1 MILIF
6 SIFVGAAKTFDSYM
20 EKLPGNIVNG
30 FEGSRS
36 LLSRKKSKKRF
47 NFNIPNADFASD
59 LHLAADISPK

>member
-1 MILIF
+1 
-6 SIFVGAAKTFDSYM
+6 M

-59 LHLAADISPK
+59 LHLAEDISPK